1 MASCW
6 KKETE
11 PGAAVL
17 LRVGHQGGH
26 LRSIHEYA
34 RTDVNNLIAG
44 GVAGASLG
52 VFRPGW

>member
-1 MASCW
+1 MAPLLE
-6 KKETE
+6 ETE